1 MARQKTRIREK
12 LDLFQ
17 VSLFSFFRTFVKEN
31 LLCYN
36 VGAKEVKYMKSPK
49 YYIAVDFDE
58 RKLIL
63 DSLNNL
69 RNRLIAENRYT
80 DAVDELIIK
89 VSKAKVKKFKII

>member
-1 MARQKTRIREK
+1 
-12 LDLFQ
+12 
-17 VSLFSFFRTFVKEN
+17 
-31 LLCYN
+31 
-36 VGAKEVKYMKSPK
+36 MKSPK